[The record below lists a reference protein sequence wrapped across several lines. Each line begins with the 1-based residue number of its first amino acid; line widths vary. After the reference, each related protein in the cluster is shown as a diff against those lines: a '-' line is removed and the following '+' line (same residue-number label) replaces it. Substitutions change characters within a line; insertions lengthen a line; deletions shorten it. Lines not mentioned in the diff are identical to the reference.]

1 MKNIYTSIIFFSV
14 IKQRE
19 FGVRIGR
26 KDFTSFQFNKH
37 IKS

>member
-1 MKNIYTSIIFFSV
+1 MKNIYTSITFFSV

-26 KDFTSFQFNKH
+26 KDFTSF
-37 IKS
+37 